1 MLPSKA
7 VLMLPLKV
15 VLMLPSKSST
25 YATLKSSTLPPK
37 QFLAR
42 PLFFLNSFFL
52 MLALNW
58 LSMIII
64 IIIYATFMICLPLF
78 QLVIKLRVTKINVV
92 LFYMYT

>member
-25 YATLKSSTLPPK
+25 YATLKSSTYTPK

-42 PLFFLNSFFL
+42 PLFFLT
-52 MLALNW
+52 LAL
-58 LSMIII
+58 SIIF
-64 IIIYATFMICLPLF
+64 IIYNYI
-78 QLVIKLRVTKINVV
+78 
-92 LFYMYT
+92 